1 MEFQKG
7 MQNTEDIN
15 FKTPDF
21 YELYDTA
28 NDPWMMKNVHNSTD
42 SATTNA
48 MHDQLHVFASC
59 AGDACP

>member
-1 MEFQKG
+1 MEFQTGLQQK
-7 MQNTEDIN
+7 EDIT
-15 FKTPDF
+15 FEKPDF

-28 NDPWMMKNVHNSTD
+28 KDPWMMNNTYNSTD
-42 SATTNA
+42 HGTISA